1 MSWEQTP
8 LNRRTFVAATAG
20 LAALSAP
27 SILRASEREISVG
40 TFGGLFQD
48 AFDKH
53 IYPEFTK
60 ATGIKVRSIALPNSP
75 AWLVQIA
82 NAVRAG
88 KAPADISMMAG
99 VPISSGIRQGLFLP
113 LDLGKMPNAAGVS
126 DIFFDHGADKKTY
139 GVGCTAWYLTLCTN
153 TKAYPEAP
161 QSWKALWDKENAGKI
176 GLGTVLSDM
185 FLLEMTAAAYFG
197 GVKILDT
204 PEGIDNT
211 LAKLGELIPNV
222 KLWWHDE
229 GQFQQALNSGEVPM
243 GQYFHDVTGLAAKEG
258 FPVRSTFPVEGGIV
272 QYGSWVVAKTTAMAE
287 ESQVFIN
294 FTSDPAIQA
303 LISRNVGTAPI
314 VDRSKT
320 DLTDAEFAAVS
331 SDIPPIVPR
340 YDIYLD
346 QGQKLNQRW
355 STMIAG

>member
-1 MSWEQTP
+1 MAWEQKQ
-8 LNRRTFVAATAG
+8 LNRRTFMAATAG
-20 LAALSAP
+20 LVALSAP

-40 TFGGLFQD
+40 TFGGLFKD
-48 AFDKH
+48 AFDQH
-53 IYPEFTK
+53 VYPEFTR

-75 AWLVQIA
+75 AWLVQMA

-88 KAPADISMMAG
+88 KAPADVSMMAG
-99 VPISSGIRQGLFLP
+99 VPIPNGIRQGLFMP
-113 LDLGKMPNAAGVS
+113 LDLAKMPNVAGVS
-126 DIFFDHGADKKTY
+126 EIFLDRSADKQTY

-153 TKAYPEAP
+153 TKAYPEP
-161 QSWKALWDKENAGKI
+161 PKSWKALWDKENAGKI
-176 GLGTVLSDM
+176 GLGTTMSDM
-185 FLLEMTAAAYFG
+185 FLLEMAAAAFFG
-197 GVKILDT
+197 GSKVLDT
-204 PEGIDNT
+204 AEGIDSVFGK
-211 LAKLGELIPNV
+211 LAELIPNV
-222 KLWWHDE
+222 SLWWKDE

-258 FPVRSTFPVEGGIV
+258 FPVRSTFPDEGGIV
-272 QYGSWVVAKTTAMAE
+272 QYGSWVVAKTTTMPE

-303 LISRNVGTAPI
+303 LITRNVGTAPI

-331 SDIPPIVPR
+331 SDIAPIVPR

-346 QGQKLNQRW
+346 QGQQLNQRW